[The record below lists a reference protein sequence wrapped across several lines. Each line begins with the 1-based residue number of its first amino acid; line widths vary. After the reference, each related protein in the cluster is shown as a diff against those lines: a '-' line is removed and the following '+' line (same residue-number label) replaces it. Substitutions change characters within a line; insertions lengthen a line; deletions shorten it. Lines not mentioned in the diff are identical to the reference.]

1 MTLIGNKII
10 VFNKNNSLF
19 IAVIITFF
27 SIVKSSYF
35 LSKLLIRSFSLQVCE
50 AFTQSLKKTDHKL
63 LTLWKMQHIST

>member
-10 VFNKNNSLF
+10 VFNKNNILF
-19 IAVIITFF
+19 IEVIIIFF

-50 AFTQSLKKTDHKL
+50 AFTLESEKDR
-63 LTLWKMQHIST
+63 S